1 MTSYESYSL
10 IGQYIGLGVIFCGIR
25 AMRKGTDARAVD
37 SERKHEENMKALNDN
52 HTALM
57 KLIERTGG

>member
-10 IGQYIGLGVIFCGIR
+10 IGQYIGLGVIFYGIR

-37 SERKHEENMKALNDN
+37 SERKHEENMKTLNDN